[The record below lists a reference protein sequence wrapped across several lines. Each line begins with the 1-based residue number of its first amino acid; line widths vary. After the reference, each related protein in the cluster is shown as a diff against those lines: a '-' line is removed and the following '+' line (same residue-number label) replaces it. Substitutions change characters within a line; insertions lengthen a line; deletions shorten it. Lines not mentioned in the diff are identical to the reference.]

1 MSKRTSR
8 VLISAAVL
16 TTAFTLLFFMTV
28 ASGDAQ
34 YYKHVDE
41 VMNSPAPWYGKAMQ
55 LHGFVVDGSVLKRT
69 DSMDYKFSIKYGDY
83 SVGASYTGLMP
94 DTFKD
99 GSEVVLRGRLAPDGF
114 HVDPNGVVAKCPSRY
129 TAANPPAGSGR

>member
-1 MSKRTSR
+1 LSG
-8 VLISAAVL
+8 AVL
-16 TTAFTLLFFMTV
+16 ASACALLFFMTV

-41 VMNSPAPWYGKAMQ
+41 VMTNPAPWYGKALQ

-69 DSMDYKFSIKYGDY
+69 DSLDYKFTIKYGD
-83 SVGASYTGLMP
+83 SRVGAEYTGVLP

-99 GSEVVLRGRLAPDGF
+99 GSEVVLQGRLSPDGF
-114 HVDPNGVVAKCPSRY
+114 HVDPNGVIA
-129 TAANPPAGSGR
+129 

>member
-16 TTAFTLLFFMTV
+16 TTALTLLFFMTV
-28 ASGDAQ
+28 ASGDTQ

-41 VMNSPAPWYGKAMQ
+41 VMNNPAPWYGKALQ
-55 LHGFVVDGSVLKRT
+55 LHGFVVDGSVMKRT
-69 DSMDYKFSIKYGDY
+69 DSLDYKFAIKYGDAR
-83 SVGASYTGLMP
+83 VDATYTGVVP

-99 GSEVVLRGRLAPDGF
+99 GSEVVLQGRLSPEGF
-114 HVDPNGVVAKCPSRY
+114 RVDPGGVVAKCPSRY
-129 TAANPPAGSGR
+129 TAGNPPAGSGR